1 MEVLSTGVDY
11 MPSTIDQVNDFVAIA
26 RHQILNGEIDYR
38 EVLRRKKLLAFAL
51 ERIFDD
57 KEVKQHLQAEF
68 EKEGQ
73 KKINYQGCEISF
85 GSRRNFSY
93 DKCGDPELQKLVVE
107 AEPLNYQIKERQKF
121 LQMLN
126 KPLNQVDPESGEVT
140 TIYPAAFTSTDFFT
154 VSLKEPK

>member
-11 MPSTIDQVNDFVAIA
+11 MPSTIDQVNDFVAHA
-26 RHQILNGEIDYR
+26 RQQILNGEIDYR

-57 KEVKQHLQAEF
+57 KEVKSHLQAEF

-85 GSRRNFSY
+85 ASRRNFTY
-93 DKCGDPELQKLVVE
+93 DKCNDPELVGLIEQ
-107 AEPLNYQIKERQKF
+107 AEPLNIKIKDRQKF

-126 KPLNQVDPESGEVT
+126 KPIDIVTEDGEVNK
-140 TIYPAAFTSTDFFT
+140 IYPAAFTSTDFFT

>member
-11 MPSTIDQVNDFVAIA
+11 MPSTIEQVNEFVAIA
-26 RHQILNGEIDYR
+26 REQILNGEIDYR

-51 ERIFDD
+51 ERVFDD
-57 KEVKQHLQAEF
+57 KEIKKHMQAEF

-73 KKINYQGCEISF
+73 KKIAYGGVEISF
-85 GSRRNFSY
+85 SSRRNFTY
-93 DKCGDPELQKLVVE
+93 DKCNDPELQKMMVE

-126 KPLNQVDPESGEVT
+126 KPLNQVDPESGEVI
-140 TIYPAAFTSTDFFT
+140 TIYPAAYTSTDFFT